1 MITLRDLL
9 TGAIPG
15 NPLSNIPLGDASD
28 PQFNKFSFNVIGN
41 LGQTPGVN
49 TPGMMPGVFAGPYNV
64 GGNGPAP
71 QKPQQPQGGT
81 GQTLPGY
88 GPRNP
93 FEPIGTNQ
101 TGAGTYG
108 NNPFQTI
115 GTPRSG
121 MGTPSNFGGAFGR
134 VQENPYAPGMGS
146 SLMNRMLTWKG

>member
-1 MITLRDLL
+1 MTLRDLL

-15 NPLSNIPLGDASD
+15 NPLQNIPLGDASD

-41 LGQTPGVN
+41 LGQAPGVN
-49 TPGMMPGVFAGPYNV
+49 TRGMPGVFAGPYNV
-64 GGNGPAP
+64 SSGPAP
-71 QKPQQPQGGT
+71 QAPQAPTMPNT
-81 GQTLPGY
+81 GMGAPGY

-115 GTPRSG
+115 GTPGSG
-121 MGTPSNFGGAFGR
+121 MGTPANFGGAMGR
-134 VQENPYAPGMGS
+134 VQENPYGPGVGT
-146 SLMNRMLTWKG
+146 SLMNRMLAWKG